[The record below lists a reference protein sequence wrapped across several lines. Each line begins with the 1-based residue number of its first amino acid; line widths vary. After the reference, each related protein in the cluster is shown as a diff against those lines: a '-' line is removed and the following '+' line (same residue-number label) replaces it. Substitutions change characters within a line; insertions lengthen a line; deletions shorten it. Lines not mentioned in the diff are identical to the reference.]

1 MEPTDTSQTPPG
13 DTRILVVDDE
23 DAIRDLLIQ
32 AVESAGYACEG
43 AATGEAALRA
53 LSAEPAD
60 VVITDIKMPG
70 MSGIELLREVK
81 ARHDADVIIITG
93 YADEYEYESIIE
105 LGASDFVGKPFRIKE
120 ILVRLKRVLR
130 ERSLL
135 AERNRNHEQLVAYSE
150 DLNRSM
156 TELQAAHEALHDS
169 YLDTINRLAIAAEY
183 RDEETGDHILR
194 ISRYSAL
201 IAEKIGLSPS
211 VVDNIRYASPM
222 HDVGKIGIPDRILLK
237 PGPLTS
243 EEMNIMKRHTT
254 IGASILDNARAEIL
268 RYAQEIAL
276 SHHEWFNGAGYPGGL
291 EGKAIPLTGRIVA
304 VADVFDALTSARPYK
319 NPYPADVAF
328 DIIRRERGEHFDPR
342 LADAFLSARREVRGI
357 MREINPGQGVSLHDF
372 TWSERERRDGTAVRE
387 KAGP

>member
-1 MEPTDTSQTPPG
+1 MEPTDTSRTPPG
-13 DTRILVVDDE
+13 DVRILVVDDE

-32 AVESAGYACEG
+32 AVESVGYACEG
-43 AATGEAALRA
+43 AATGEAALHTLA
-53 LSAEPAD
+53 AEPAD

-135 AERNRNHEQLVAYSE
+135 VERNQNHEQLVAYSE

-156 TELQAAHEALHDS
+156 EELRAAHEALHDS

-201 IAEKIGLSPS
+201 IAGKIGLSPS

-328 DIIRRERGEHFDPR
+328 DIIRQEHGEHFDPR

-387 KAGP
+387 KAGT